1 MLAES
6 LTHVPAER
14 GADVAIMDADPNATA
29 YRWATTVREGTPI
42 QSHAEADAKLLA
54 VLLPT
59 LREKHATLI
68 LDTVGFGIQAAAV
81 AIAAADLVLVPVT
94 PGEGH
99 RAPSPM
105 PTR

>member
-68 LDTVGFGIQAAAV
+68 LDTSASAFRQ
-81 AIAAADLVLVPVT
+81 
-94 PGEGH
+94 
-99 RAPSPM
+99 RRWPSPQQ
-105 PTR
+105 TWCWCR